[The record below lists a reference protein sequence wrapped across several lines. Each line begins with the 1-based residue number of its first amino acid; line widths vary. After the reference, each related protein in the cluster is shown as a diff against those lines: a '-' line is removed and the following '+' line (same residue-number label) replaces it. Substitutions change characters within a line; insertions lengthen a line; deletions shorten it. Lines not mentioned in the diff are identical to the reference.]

1 MGNKPKGS
9 QNEHDK
15 VVRREA
21 KNLVRNGWTV
31 RADLPGY
38 EPPKPIGKKGVVPD
52 IVASKRGHTR
62 IVEVETPD
70 SLDSDREQRAT
81 IARSAGQKSQT
92 TFETIVTE
100 K

>member
-31 RADLPGY
+31 RADLAGY
-38 EPPKPIGKKGVVPD
+38 EPPEPIGKKGVVPD
-52 IVASKRGHTR
+52 IVAAKRGHTR

-70 SLDSDREQRAT
+70 SLDSDKEQRAT
-81 IARSAGQKSQT
+81 IARSAGHKQRT

-100 K
+100 D